1 MIHHTLSVLAEAPYE
16 TTGLQHGYT
25 GQTLYVNVGEG
36 RIAAKPVSDNMRE
49 TFIGGR
55 GFDLWLLWHGV
66 RGTTQ
71 WDDPEN
77 EIVIASGPCG
87 GTTQYPGSG

>member
-1 MIHHTLSVLAEAPYE
+1 LKALAEAPYE
-16 TTGLQHGYT
+16 PAALQRGYA
-25 GQTLYVNVGEG
+25 GQTLHVNVGDG
-36 RIAAKPVSDNMRE
+36 CITAKPVSADMRE

-55 GFDLWLLWHGV
+55 GFDLWLLWHGI
-66 RGTTQ
+66 RDTTQ

-87 GTTQYPGSG
+87 GTTQVPGSGRSI